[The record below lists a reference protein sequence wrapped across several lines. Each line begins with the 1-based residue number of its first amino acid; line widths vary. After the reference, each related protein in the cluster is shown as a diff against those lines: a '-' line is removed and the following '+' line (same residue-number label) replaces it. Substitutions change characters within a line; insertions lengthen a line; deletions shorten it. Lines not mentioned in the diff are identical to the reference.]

1 MPIGT
6 NLVGVPKIDCI
17 LQVIRPDLLKK
28 GFEKVAAENLE
39 VTDDV
44 SIIEQLPAPV
54 KITVGEYTNIKVRRR
69 LERAEGL
76 GLRSRLGSRQNIKVR
91 RRLERVEGRVEGPG
105 SEVSNS
111 QRWPG

>member
-1 MPIGT
+1 MRGTEAPKDHIMPIGT
-6 NLVGVPKIDCI
+6 NLVGVPKVNCI

-69 LERAEGL
+69 LERVEGL
-76 GLRSRLGSRQNIKVR
+76 GLRSRLGSTQTSR
-91 RRLERVEGRVEGPG
+91 
-105 SEVSNS
+105 
-111 QRWPG
+111 